1 MRAPHVVV
9 MMLFLLLSG
18 CDSAQQP
25 ENHLSLTAGGAY
37 SASISEDGRYAM
49 IGSFELGGHLWDLVN
64 RERLYDWNHVDDGFS
79 DLVASAF
86 SPDGSYVAT
95 ATTTD
100 LVLWQTRD
108 GQPVWFWSS
117 PGEILDMALSA
128 NGDFA
133 LLGLANHTAVYF
145 DIKNGG
151 VRHTLRHPAR
161 VRSVALSQDGRF
173 ALTGADDYIARFWD
187 LENETL
193 LTEHAFDNIVN
204 RVALSPDAQLAF
216 SAATLSSARL
226 WRTSNG
232 EQVHSLSG
240 DESFFTRR
248 LSHLSARFSA
258 DGSQLVTGTASG
270 RVMLWDVGSGNHLRS
285 WRIEQRGSIGPVQTG
300 VYAVGFSSH
309 REGLVAVGSNGLLN
323 ELR

>member
-1 MRAPHVVV
+1 MKAPLVV
-9 MMLFLLLSG
+9 LTLCLLLSG
-18 CDSAQQP
+18 CDTAQQP
-25 ENHLSLTAGGAY
+25 DNNFALTAGGAY
-37 SASISEDGRYAM
+37 SASVSEDGRYAM

-64 RERLYDWNHVDDGFS
+64 RERLYDWNHVEDGFS

-86 SPDGSYVAT
+86 SPDGSYAAT

-100 LVLWQTRD
+100 LVLWQLSD

-117 PGEILDMALSA
+117 PGEILDMALSV

-151 VRHTLRHPAR
+151 VRRTLRHPAR
-161 VRSVALSQDGRF
+161 VRSVALSQDGRY

-193 LTEHAFDNIVN
+193 LTQHEFDNVVN
-204 RVALSPDAQLAF
+204 RVALSPDSQLAF
-216 SAATLSSARL
+216 SAATLNSARL
-226 WRTSNG
+226 WRTDSG

-248 LSHLSARFSA
+248 LSHLSARFST

-270 RVMLWDVGSGNHLRS
+270 RVMLWDVGNGKHLRS
-285 WRIEQRGSIGPVQTG
+285 WRVAQRGHMGPVQTG

-309 REGLVAVGSNGLLN
+309 SEGLVAVGSNGLLN